1 MILVIHIWISVWII
15 NQKKYS
21 AAMYYTS
28 SIILMITSPQEW
40 STLAWAIQA
49 SSLWRDRDVQEKNF
63 LSEIIILLP
72 TPPRTTLIF
81 FTASSV
87 SDIFVIFQLEPVKYV
102 NNNVSFCS
110 LNAFLVLDILLAKS
124 IQTPQQVFIWDT
136 SQQFWLLDHKTS
148 MWTWL
153 PPSVLLFNLSNI
165 LIRFKLLVI
174 HLEEIII
181 SPQNESGTLLKT
193 KI

>member
-15 NQKKYS
+15 NQEKYS
-21 AAMYYTS
+21 AVMYYTS
-28 SIILMITSPQEW
+28 SIILMITPPQEW

-110 LNAFLVLDILLAKS
+110 LYMHFSSLTYSWRKGFKCLNRCSYGILANSFDCLITKLQCEHDSLPQSFFSTCPTFWSGSNFLLY
-124 IQTPQQVFIWDT
+124 
-136 SQQFWLLDHKTS
+136 
-148 MWTWL
+148 TW
-153 PPSVLLFNLSNI
+153 
-165 LIRFKLLVI
+165 RK
-174 HLEEIII
+174 
-181 SPQNESGTLLKT
+181 
-193 KI
+193 

>member
-21 AAMYYTS
+21 AAKYYTS

-63 LSEIIILLP
+63 LSEIKILLP
-72 TPPRTTLIF
+72 TPPRTTLRF

-102 NNNVSFCS
+102 NNYVSFCS

-153 PPSVLLFNLSNI
+153 WDSCLSPSFQ
-165 LIRFKLLVI
+165 LVQ
-174 HLEEIII
+174 HSDQVQTSCYTPGGNDYL
-181 SPQNESGTLLKT
+181 T
-193 KI
+193 